1 MFTPIVSYS
10 ASELVAKSERLFS
23 RRVTKGTIITK
34 CAKYN
39 VVDICPNSI
48 NGDSTCFAPNCI
60 KIKKLATN
68 TKKTI
73 LLKGL
78 NCIPLSFDKS
88 AKGITNNAKIAEN
101 IAITPNNLLGI
112 DLNIA

>member
-1 MFTPIVSYS
+1 MLIIGIIIRKCEKYKIV
-10 ASELVAKSERLFS
+10 E
-23 RRVTKGTIITK
+23 
-34 CAKYN
+34 
-39 VVDICPNSI
+39 ICPNSI

-68 TKKTI
+68 TKNTI

-78 NCIPLSFDKS
+78 NCIPLYLDKS
-88 AKGITNNAKIAEN
+88 VIGIINNINNAEN

-112 DLNIA
+112 DLKIA